1 MSNFSAKIMIMEKLD
16 LREIFTI
23 PLFRNFTQKMQ
34 EEVMERLEYRTDH
47 YAKGETIIRQ
57 GTVCNYLHI
66 LLKGKLNVDVID
78 VSGGE
83 VRVETIRAPR
93 TFATPHIFAQRNL
106 FPATFTVVEDVTLL
120 RATKDSVFALMN
132 TMPLFLQNFL
142 CVSAS
147 CNKCTMTRLRVLT
160 FRGIRNRFIYYLF
173 DNIQDGSDEVELEH
187 NQAQLAEY
195 FGVTRPALVKEIH
208 KLVEEGHI
216 SLSRGKVKILNK
228 HALSCML

>member
-1 MSNFSAKIMIMEKLD
+1 MD
-16 LREIFTI
+16 LKDIFTI

-34 EEVMERLEYRTDH
+34 EEVLERLEYRIDH
-47 YAKGETIIRQ
+47 YPKGEIIIRQ

-66 LLKGKLNVDVID
+66 LLEGKLHVDVVD

-93 TFATPHIFAQRNL
+93 TFATPHIFAQKNQ

-120 RATKDSVFALMN
+120 RATKESVFSLMN
-132 TMPLFLQNFL
+132 SIPLFLQNFL
-142 CVSAS
+142 CVSTS

-173 DNIQDGSDEVELEH
+173 DNMKEGSDIVELEH
-187 NQAQLAEY
+187 NQVQLAEY
-195 FGVTRPALVKEIH
+195 FGVSRPALSKEIS
-208 KLVEEGHI
+208 KLVDEGLI
-216 SLSRGKVKILNK
+216 SINRNYVKVIDRSTLSR
-228 HALSCML
+228 ML